1 MKKLLSSLMVL
12 LAATLFVQADRITLT
27 DGSVVNGTLK
37 SLTDG
42 KAVIATDF
50 AGDITV
56 AMDKIAALNTAAPVQ
71 VATEDG
77 TKYSGAIETPEGGAP
92 QVSAIALPLTN
103 IKYLWTD
110 GMEDPTLPPKR
121 KWDAEIYVDIAGKT
135 GGSTEKFNGTLGVTA
150 NLVGPDDHLKLYA
163 STSYERQDSVTSSKK
178 SIAGADFERKI
189 AGTENTWYA
198 RAEFEHHTTNGL
210 KLREEV
216 AIGYG
221 YYILDWEHTKLRAR
235 VGAVGRSRKFI
246 DDSHRDEIA
255 IEAGLHFE
263 QDIQEWGKWVTDLTY
278 QPSTKRL
285 DDYRILHE
293 SSLDIPILFGR
304 PLSLRVGIS
313 NEYNSKVNVGFEG
326 LETNYFAKLVYK
338 FK

>member
-1 MKKLLSSLMVL
+1 MKKLLASLMTL

-50 AGDITV
+50 AGDITI
-56 AMDKIAALNTAAPVQ
+56 ATDKIAALNTVAPVQ

-110 GMEDPTLPPKR
+110 GMEDPTLPPTR
-121 KWDAEIYVDIAGKT
+121 KWDAELYVDIAGKT
-135 GGSTEKFNGTLGVTA
+135 GGATEKFNGTIGVIA

-163 STSYERQDSVTSSKK
+163 SATYERQDSVTSDKK
-178 SIAGADFERKI
+178 GIAGADFERKI
-189 AGTENTWYA
+189 AGTENTWYV
-198 RAEFEHHTTNGL
+198 RGEIEHHTTNGL

-235 VGAVGRSRKFI
+235 VGAVGRCRKYV
-246 DDSHRDEIA
+246 DNSHNDGFAVEAA
-255 IEAGLHFE
+255 IHFE

-278 QPSTKRL
+278 QPSTERL

-293 SSLDIPILFGR
+293 SALDIPILFGK
-304 PLSLRVGIS
+304 PMSLRLGIS
-313 NEYNSKVNVGFEG
+313 NEYNSRVNSGVEG

>member
-1 MKKLLSSLMVL
+1 MKKLLPSLMVV
-12 LAATLFVQADRITLT
+12 LATTLFVQADRITLT

-37 SLTDG
+37 SVTDG

-56 AMDKIAALNTAAPVQ
+56 AMDKIAALNTAATVQ

-77 TKYSGAIETPEGGAP
+77 TKYSGVIETPEGGAP
-92 QVSAIALPLTN
+92 QVAAIALPLTN
-103 IKYLWTD
+103 VKYLWTD

-135 GGSTEKFNGTLGVTA
+135 GGTTEKFNGTIGVNA

-163 STSYERQDSVTSSKK
+163 STSYERQDSVTTSKK
-178 SIAGADFERKI
+178 SIGGADFERKI
-189 AGTENTWYA
+189 AGTENTWYV
-198 RAEFEHHTTNGL
+198 RVELEHHTTNGL
-210 KLREEV
+210 KLREEL
-216 AIGYG
+216 AAGYG

-235 VGAVGRSRKFI
+235 VGAVGRCRKYTNNTHN
-246 DDSHRDEIA
+246 DDFA
-255 IEAGLHFE
+255 VEAGLHFE

-278 QPSTKRL
+278 QPSTERL

-304 PLSLRVGIS
+304 PMSLRLGIS
-313 NEYNSKVNVGFEG
+313 NEYNSKSNVGLDG
-326 LETNYFAKLVYK
+326 METNYFAKLVYK

>member
-27 DGSVVNGTLK
+27 DGSVVNGSLK
-37 SLTDG
+37 SVKDG
-42 KAVIATDF
+42 KAVLSTDF
-50 AGDITV
+50 AGDLTIDL
-56 AMDKIAALNTAAPVQ
+56 AKIAAMNTAATVQ

-92 QVSAIALPLTN
+92 QVAAIALPLAN
-103 IKYLWTD
+103 VKYLWTE

-121 KWDAEIYVDIAGKT
+121 KWDAEIFVDIAGKT
-135 GGSTEKFNGTLGVTA
+135 GGTTEKFNGTVGFNA
-150 NLVGPDDHLKLYA
+150 NLVGPDDKLKLYA
-163 STSYERQDSVTSSKK
+163 STTYERENHVTNTKK
-178 SIAGADFERKI
+178 TIGGADFERKI
-189 AGTENTWYA
+189 AGTENTWYV
-198 RAEFEHHTTNGL
+198 RAELEHQTTNGL
-210 KLREEV
+210 RLREEL
-216 AIGYG
+216 AAGYG

-235 VGAVGRSRKFI
+235 VGAVGRCRKYT
-246 DDSHRDEIA
+246 DGTHNDGMAAEAA
-255 IEAGLHFE
+255 IHFE

-278 QPSTKRL
+278 QPSLERL

-304 PLSLRVGIS
+304 PMSLRLGIS
-313 NEYNSKVNVGFEG
+313 NEYNSKDDAVDG

>member
-1 MKKLLSSLMVL
+1 MKKILASLTVF

-37 SLTDG
+37 SLADG
-42 KAVIATDF
+42 KVVIATDF
-50 AGDITV
+50 AGEITV
-56 AMDKIAALNTAAPVQ
+56 AADKIAALNTAAPVQ

-77 TKYSGAIETPEGGAP
+77 AKYSGAITTPEGGQP
-92 QVSAIALPLTN
+92 QVAAIALPLTN
-103 IKYLWTD
+103 VKYLWTE

-121 KWDAEIYVDIAGKT
+121 KWDTELYVDITGKT
-135 GGSTEKFNGTLGVTA
+135 GGTTEKFNGTIGVNA

-163 STSYERQDSVTSSKK
+163 STSYERQDGVTSSKK
-178 SIAGADFERKI
+178 SLAGADFERKI
-189 AGTENTWYA
+189 AGTENTWYV
-198 RAEFEHHTTNGL
+198 RAELEHHTTNGL
-210 KLREEV
+210 KLREEL
-216 AIGYG
+216 ALGYG

-235 VGAVGRSRKFI
+235 VGAVARSRKFTDNSHS
-246 DDSHRDEIA
+246 DDFA
-255 IEAGLHFE
+255 VEAGLHFE

-304 PLSLRVGIS
+304 PMSLRLGIS
-313 NEYNSKVNVGFEG
+313 NEYNSKVNVGVEG

>member
-12 LAATLFVQADRITLT
+12 LATTLFVQADRITLS
-27 DGSVVNGTLK
+27 DGSVINGTLK
-37 SLTDG
+37 SVADG

-56 AMDKIAALNTAAPVQ
+56 ATDKIAALNTTAPVQ
-71 VATEDG
+71 VATADG
-77 TKYSGAIETPEGGAP
+77 NKLSGAIETPEGGAP
-92 QVSAIALPLTN
+92 QMAAVALPLTSV
-103 IKYLWTD
+103 KYLWTD
-110 GMEDPTLPPKR
+110 GMEDPTLPQPR
-121 KWDAEIYVDIAGKT
+121 KWDAEFYVDIAGKT
-135 GGSTEKFNGTLGVTA
+135 GGNTEKFNGTVGVTA
-150 NLVGPDDHLKLYA
+150 NLVGPDDRLKLYA
-163 STSYERQDSVTSSKK
+163 STTYERQDSVTSTKK
-178 SIAGADFERKI
+178 SIGGADFERKI
-189 AGTENTWYA
+189 AGTENTWYV
-198 RAEFEHHTTNGL
+198 RAELEHHTTNGL
-210 KLREEV
+210 KLREEL

-235 VGAVGRSRKFI
+235 VGAVGRCRKYVDNTHN
-246 DDSHRDEIA
+246 DDFAVEAA
-255 IEAGLHFE
+255 IHFE

-278 QPSTKRL
+278 QPSTERL

-293 SSLDIPILFGR
+293 SSLDIPILFGK

-313 NEYNSKVNVGFEG
+313 NEYNSKVNSGVEG